1 MEFMDSTV
9 EQNNSLLNKIIHG
22 AKRNACIYK
31 TDQDLGSILVTY
43 ERGENLKPIADSIA
57 YLA

>member
-1 MEFMDSTV
+1 MDGTV